1 MIICLIVIGMVLVGL
16 IIAVIGGIK
25 EKKDW
30 LRGSS
35 VLEFGYGMAA
45 VGIVASFILA
55 LVVIFNHV
63 NTDVERQA
71 LLDQRASYEVII
83 ESDDKY
89 YASAGFY
96 ESVIEF
102 NREINKYQTWGKNP
116 LTSWFW
122 DSARYEGIEPI
133 DLERKK

>member
-1 MIICLIVIGMVLVGL
+1 MPCGVGCAIGGGFVLLILIALIIC
-16 IIAVIGGIK
+16 
-25 EKKDW
+25 
-30 LRGSS
+30 
-35 VLEFGYGMAA
+35 
-45 VGIVASFILA
+45 
-55 LVVIFNHV
+55 NHV
-63 NTDVERQA
+63 NTDIERQA
-71 LLDQRASYEVII
+71 LLDQRASYEAII
-83 ESDDKY
+83 ESNDKY

-133 DLERKK
+133 DLEKKNNTQR